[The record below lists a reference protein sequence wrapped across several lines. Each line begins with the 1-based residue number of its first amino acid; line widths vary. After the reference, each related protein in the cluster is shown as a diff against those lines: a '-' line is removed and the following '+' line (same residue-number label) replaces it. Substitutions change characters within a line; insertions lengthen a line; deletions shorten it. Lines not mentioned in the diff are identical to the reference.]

1 MSQFLEKISNQNFNE
16 NDNSQLSNS
25 VSENDSSSDSEKSQE
40 LEKERYDK
48 LYSNL
53 IEHFNKNK
61 FRSVFSELEKNK
73 EEYFKWNLKHDLI
86 FTHLQIRCA
95 FQIIDKKF
103 IDYGES
109 KIIKGISHWFD
120 YIEDI
125 INNFVL
131 LINLLPKKD
140 QPDQYELLTL
150 YYLSN
155 LYNNALY
162 CMHNKLYLEAIG
174 HLLNCHKV
182 IQSLSREITYPDILH
197 MSEKIYLTLT
207 VLLMSDKNYFSAVN
221 FLQVI
226 LSICFKELDI
236 MIYNNKDSYPKKY
249 RLSAISSND
258 IFFNMSTCFY
268 LLGVCFEKL
277 HDLDKSVVSY
287 KQAYWIGKNFLH
299 IEYPTIENF
308 LYLIHHRICSHYK
321 IFQIVNQIDL
331 DNITLDDESGKNKK
345 KSTIFI
351 DDNKSKLEK
360 FNKIE
365 KIVEKLHPTSV
376 DDDEADLFN
385 DVGKKSKTKNIL
397 KLIGNV
403 KLYNYL
409 TSNDFKP
416 TLTNEIKNLRLHDV
430 DKDTK
435 RKIQKKIFYIKQEQ
449 RLELLKSKEK
459 EKENEFKKK
468 KSSSRNFNSFR
479 IKYKNTLT
487 KNNKKNNISELNT
500 NPTSPDNRFYS
511 PSIHNYYKPINT
523 SSNLHSKSKNNFLTS
538 TSSGFYTS
546 TFPNLNSSSLS
557 KPLKISYDKYVFNK
571 NYRKKINFIDN
582 QMAKEY
588 KFQKD
593 LLHLK
598 KFEYLNLEPF
608 ESEKIKNDVMLFY
621 NNRLGEQI
629 KIFQEKNKSIKAFEK
644 EQKEQLLLNKLKF
657 LYQER
662 ACKSL
667 NFKDREKY
675 IALVKKLD
683 KNQEYL
689 FTPKEKTKKLKNQP
703 EEKKEFSEEELKKLN
718 ESRNKDFINKLEFD
732 IENIDKR
739 ENLLYKIYKKKD
751 ENNKKNNI
759 DTSNS
764 IILIDNKNKNDEIK
778 KLNSKKSFKE
788 NFEAK

>member
-155 LYNNALY
+155 LYNNALF
-162 CMHNKLYLEAIG
+162 CIHNKLYLEAIG

-331 DNITLDDESGKNKK
+331 DNIILDDESGKNKK
-345 KSTIFI
+345 
-351 DDNKSKLEK
+351 
-360 FNKIE
+360 
-365 KIVEKLHPTSV
+365 
-376 DDDEADLFN
+376 
-385 DVGKKSKTKNIL
+385 
-397 KLIGNV
+397 
-403 KLYNYL
+403 
-409 TSNDFKP
+409 
-416 TLTNEIKNLRLHDV
+416 
-430 DKDTK
+430 
-435 RKIQKKIFYIKQEQ
+435 
-449 RLELLKSKEK
+449 
-459 EKENEFKKK
+459 
-468 KSSSRNFNSFR
+468 
-479 IKYKNTLT
+479 
-487 KNNKKNNISELNT
+487 
-500 NPTSPDNRFYS
+500 
-511 PSIHNYYKPINT
+511 
-523 SSNLHSKSKNNFLTS
+523 
-538 TSSGFYTS
+538 
-546 TFPNLNSSSLS
+546 
-557 KPLKISYDKYVFNK
+557 
-571 NYRKKINFIDN
+571 
-582 QMAKEY
+582 
-588 KFQKD
+588 
-593 LLHLK
+593 
-598 KFEYLNLEPF
+598 
-608 ESEKIKNDVMLFY
+608 
-621 NNRLGEQI
+621 
-629 KIFQEKNKSIKAFEK
+629 
-644 EQKEQLLLNKLKF
+644 
-657 LYQER
+657 
-662 ACKSL
+662 
-667 NFKDREKY
+667 
-675 IALVKKLD
+675 
-683 KNQEYL
+683 
-689 FTPKEKTKKLKNQP
+689 NQP
-703 EEKKEFSEEELKKLN
+703 FLSMITN
-718 ESRNKDFINKLEFD
+718 RN
-732 IENIDKR
+732 
-739 ENLLYKIYKKKD
+739 
-751 ENNKKNNI
+751 
-759 DTSNS
+759 
-764 IILIDNKNKNDEIK
+764 
-778 KLNSKKSFKE
+778 
-788 NFEAK
+788 

>member
-1 MSQFLEKISNQNFNE
+1 MNQFLEKISNQNFNE

-25 VSENDSSSDSEKSQE
+25 VSESDSSSDSEKSQE

-162 CMHNKLYLEAIG
+162 CIHNKLYLEAIG

-277 HDLDKSVVSY
+277 HDLDKSVASY
-287 KQAYWIGKNFLH
+287 KQAYWIGKNFLN

-331 DNITLDDESGKNKK
+331 DNIILDDESGKNKK

-468 KSSSRNFNSFR
+468 NSSSRNFNSFR

-487 KNNKKNNISELNT
+487 KNNKKNNISEQNT
-500 NPTSPDNRFYS
+500 NPTSHDNRFYS

-523 SSNLHSKSKNNFLTS
+523 SSNIHSKSKNNFLTS

-546 TFPNLNSSSLS
+546 TSPNLNSSSLS

-571 NYRKKINFIDN
+571 DYRKKINFIDN

-629 KIFQEKNKSIKAFEK
+629 KIFQEKNKGIKAFEK
-644 EQKEQLLLNKLKF
+644 EQKVQLLLNKLKF

-764 IILIDNKNKNDEIK
+764 IILIDKKNKNDEIK
-778 KLNSKKSFKE
+778 KLNSKNSFKE

>member
-25 VSENDSSSDSEKSQE
+25 VSENDSFSDSEKSQE

-277 HDLDKSVVSY
+277 HDLDKSVASY

-468 KSSSRNFNSFR
+468 NSSSRNFNSFR

-500 NPTSPDNRFYS
+500 NSPDNRFYS

-523 SSNLHSKSKNNFLTS
+523 SSNFHSKSKNNFLTS
-538 TSSGFYTS
+538 TSSGFYTLTS
-546 TFPNLNSSSLS
+546 PNLNSSSLS

-703 EEKKEFSEEELKKLN
+703 EEKKEFSEEELKKFN

-764 IILIDNKNKNDEIK
+764 IILIDKKNKNDEIK
-778 KLNSKKSFKE
+778 KLNSKNSFKE